1 MQKKHVEIKK
11 SKRKKKKDMR
21 IIVKKLAYVILFILG
36 MSCMM
41 WSVYVLHENYKNY
54 KASEQEYDKLQLF
67 VSDVEDDD
75 SLAVPSIELTMTPTV
90 TPSVEPTVELTKEPT
105 VETTKES
112 VKEVE
117 KAGIPKPKKVDW
129 DGLLKV
135 NEDIVGW
142 IEIAGTKIN
151 YPVLRGHDNE
161 EYIHTSVA
169 RKYAY
174 AGCIFMDAANDAD
187 FSDYNTIIY
196 GHNMRNGSMFGTLD
210 YYSKDSYYIQHPYIW
225 IYTPKGNHLYQI
237 YAIYQTTATSNT
249 YSLTTKM
256 GEYISWK
263 KRMFQKGEKIEEIS
277 FENTITLSTCTK
289 GKGRF
294 VVQAE
299 EIVYNS

>member
-1 MQKKHVEIKK
+1 
-11 SKRKKKKDMR
+11 MR
-21 IIVKKLAYVILFILG
+21 ITVKKVVCIILFILG

-41 WSVYVLHENYKNY
+41 WSVYTLYENYKNY
-54 KASEQEYDKLQLF
+54 EASEQEYDKLQLF
-67 VSDVEDDD
+67 VSDAEDDD
-75 SLAVPSIELTMTPTV
+75 SIAVPSIELKMTPTV
-90 TPSVEPTVELTKEPT
+90 TPSVELTVEITKEPT
-105 VETTKES
+105 VETTKEP
-112 VKEVE
+112 VKKNE
-117 KAGIPKPKKVDW
+117 KAGIPKQKKVDW

-151 YPVLRGHDNE
+151 YPVLQGHDNE

-169 RKYAY
+169 GEYAY
-174 AGCIFMDAANDAD
+174 AGCIFMDAANEAD

-210 YYSKDSYYIQHPYIW
+210 YYSKDAYHKQHPYIW
-225 IYTPKGNHLYQI
+225 IYTPEENHLYQI
-237 YAIYQTTATSNT
+237 YSIYQTTATSNT
-249 YSLTTKM
+249 YNLTLRTEE
-256 GEYISWK
+256 EYINWK
-263 KRMFQKGEKIEEIS
+263 KKMFQKGEKIEEIS

-299 EIVYNS
+299 EIECNS